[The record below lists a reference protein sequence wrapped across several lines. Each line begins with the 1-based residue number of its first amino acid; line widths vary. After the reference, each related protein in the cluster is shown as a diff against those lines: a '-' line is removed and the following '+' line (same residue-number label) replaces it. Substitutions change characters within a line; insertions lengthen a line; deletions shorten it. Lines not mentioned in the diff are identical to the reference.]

1 MARVRDHYDELL
13 AEHYSRMFGHFESK
27 VAEQR
32 ALLERLG
39 VTARASGALAVDLG
53 CGSGFQSVALAQLGF
68 RVLAVDISQRLLAQ
82 LRDRTRGL
90 AVEAITGDIRDV
102 ARLGPAGGEGA
113 VCLGDT
119 PGHLGPDADLDR
131 GFPGGAG
138 RLPSGGRALPPVPR
152 PS

>member
-13 AEHYSRMFGHFESK
+13 AEHYSGMCGHFESK

-53 CGSGFQSVALAQLGF
+53 CGSGFQAVALAQLGF
-68 RVLAVDISQRLLAQ
+68 RVLAVDISQRLLAE

-102 ARLGPAGGEGA
+102 ARLVPAGVEVA
-113 VCLGDT
+113 VCMGDT
-119 PGHLGPDADLDR
+119 LAHLGRDADLDR
-131 GFPGGAG
+131 VFHGVAA
-138 RLPSGGRALPPVPR
+138 RLLS
-152 PS
+152 